1 MLGGEQDFLS
11 MVQFLYPFNLGLTA
25 VNSLRASKND
35 VTGAVGRYVDAK
47 GKVEQQVRD
56 AWDKLN
62 TDRENAAL
70 LRNQA
75 DISAEFLEL
84 ARKERKL
91 GKRSLLDVLNGET
104 SLVNAESEATSAE
117 RDVDIAA
124 FTLLAVMGRLDA
136 VTVMRPVKPAK

>member
-1 MLGGEQDFLS
+1 MGGEQDFLS
-11 MVQFLYPFNLGLTA
+11 MVQFIYPFNLGFTA
-25 VNSLRASKND
+25 VNSLRASKR
-35 VTGAVGRYVDAK
+35 GADSATGRYVDAK

-56 AWDKLN
+56 AWDNLN
-62 TDRENAAL
+62 TARENAML

-75 DISAEFLEL
+75 NIAAEFLTL

-104 SLVNAESEATSAE
+104 NLVNAESDAASAE

-124 FTLLAVMGRLDA
+124 FTLLAVMGKLA
-136 VTVMRPVKPAK
+136 AKAVMRPAKPAQ